1 MENVQ
6 YFEFKNQERMT
17 LLPLLLVGDED
28 KEKVMGYLNLGKIFV
43 AKIQSKIV
51 AALLMIFDDKGNAE
65 IKNISVLPKY
75 QGNGIGTQLISFVV
89 SKSPKSL
96 EQLIVGTG
104 DADIQNIY
112 FYLKNGFRFY
122 GIRKNFFK
130 EYARPIVSN
139 GITLQDMVV
148 FNRIINS

>member
-122 GIRKNFFK
+122 GIRKNFSK
-130 EYARPIVSN
+130 NTRV
-139 GITLQDMVV
+139 Q
-148 FNRIINS
+148 

>member
-112 FYLKNGFRFY
+112 FYLKNGFRFCN
-122 GIRKNFFK
+122 IRKNFFK
-130 EYARPIVSN
+130 EYARSIVSN